1 MATAIAVSVDTVD
14 LVVGSLP
21 RPARLAFNF
30 AARLRRGT
38 LEAVL
43 PNGQRYLFGGAEPG
57 PAATMIINNL
67 DSVSY
72 THLDVYKRQS
82 VDAVITP

>member
-1 MATAIAVSVDTVD
+1 MA
-14 LVVGSLP
+14 
-21 RPARLAFNF
+21 ARLAFNF

-67 DSVSY
+67 DFARRLISGGDLGV
-72 THLDVYKRQS
+72 
-82 VDAVITP
+82 AEG